1 MDGGNDG
8 DAKRRTGRDS
18 EKDDAAARVDPSK
31 VKQEE
36 RSDAGE
42 REVPKR
48 RAEEGVQTE
57 SKRTAAVA
65 ASQKGAVADKAVRPG
80 TEKPRDA
87 DAESDSYS
95 DRSDRSVTLA
105 RGAESPCSSGEHYEP
120 DHYWSEEEDDRRRH
134 KARSRRPTARS
145 RSGGHGQGGRPS
157 RRDAST
163 TDDLLAW
170 KSGRRS
176 DAFAERGSCRRPK
189 RRNPGSPVSDPSGG
203 ERSQRGGG
211 KDNTRSRDCNPLPR
225 RPPPPS
231 PCAALP
237 QCPSTHQEL

>member
-8 DAKRRTGRDS
+8 DAKRRTGGDS
-18 EKDDAAARVDPSK
+18 EKDAAAAAARVDPSK
-31 VKQEE
+31 VKKEKL
-36 RSDAGE
+36 SGAGE
-42 REVPKR
+42 QGVPKR
-48 RAEEGVQTE
+48 RAEEGIQL
-57 SKRTAAVA
+57 TAAVA
-65 ASQKGAVADKAVRPG
+65 ASQKGAVADKAVRLG

-95 DRSDRSVTLA
+95 DNSDPSVTPA
-105 RGAESPCSSGEHYEP
+105 RGAGSPCSSGEHYEP
-120 DHYWSEEEDDRRRH
+120 YHFWSEEEDDRRGH
-134 KARSRRPTARS
+134 KARSRWHTTRS
-145 RSGGHGQGGRPS
+145 RSGGNGQGGRPI

-163 TDDLLAW
+163 TDNLLAW

-211 KDNTRSRDCNPLPR
+211 KDNTRSRGCNPLPR
-225 RPPPPS
+225 RPPPPP